1 MKILRT
7 CQKDYT
13 TNLPSYGGSSKLCAG
28 GGQWVTQQVGGSVA
42 VMLMRTVENKT
53 TADGSNVVVRGVDYR
68 LRASGSDVVV
78 RVAGSG

>member
-1 MKILRT
+1 M
-7 CQKDYT
+7 
-13 TNLPSYGGSSKLCAG
+13 
-28 GGQWVTQQVGGSVA
+28 TQQVGGSVA

-53 TADGSNVVVRGVDYR
+53 KADGSNVVVRGVDYR